1 MVCLLHLLIAV
12 TLEASNRSMK
22 PTQHF
27 VIRLPLNAHADVQ
40 SAGWLISFSL
50 GQSK

>member
-27 VIRLPLNAHADVQ
+27 VISFRLMRTPMFKVL
-40 SAGWLISFSL
+40 GGLSL
-50 GQSK
+50 SR